1 VKYLL
6 SFNGYLNEKSTN
18 ALKDRIATIFEQR
31 DFATLTVLFSTD
43 GGQTADGIALY
54 NYLRSL
60 PKPFA
65 LHATGHI
72 QSMGVPVFMGAS
84 KRTAAPTAR
93 FFFHNYIWTFQGSQT
108 LDGIEQAKIQLTHDI
123 SLSRKIVE
131 SRTRI
136 SSARLDVLY
145 GNSPI
150 PTIIGPEEAIGLGI
164 IDEIVD
170 LNPTGELQPD
180 TVMWTVDWAP

>member
-1 VKYLL
+1 VLGDAVKYLL

-65 LHATGHI
+65 LHATGH
-72 QSMGVPVFMGAS
+72 
-84 KRTAAPTAR
+84 
-93 FFFHNYIWTFQGSQT
+93 
-108 LDGIEQAKIQLTHDI
+108 KIQLTHDI